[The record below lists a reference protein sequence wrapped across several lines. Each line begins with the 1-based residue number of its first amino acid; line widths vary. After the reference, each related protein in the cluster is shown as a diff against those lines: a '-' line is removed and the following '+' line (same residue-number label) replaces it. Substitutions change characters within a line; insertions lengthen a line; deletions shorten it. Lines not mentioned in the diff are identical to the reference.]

1 GRLRGPQQRGDLDRG
16 RGPRHSHRRAGA
28 GVREVP
34 PHGGVDRPGQGL
46 GAGPGHLQGLR
57 RGHVRA
63 HRRRQPDPRG
73 QGHPRAD
80 QPAQGPGDAGDVP
93 VSQRLRIL
101 VVDDEPQIHRFL
113 SPALD
118 AAGFEPVRAETG
130 REALAEIARRP
141 PDAVVLDLGL
151 PDMDGQAVLGKARA
165 FYAGPII
172 ILSAR
177 DRELEKIEALDAGA
191 DDYVEKPFGV
201 GELLARLRVVV
212 RRQRPHEEPPKVIKT
227 GDLVIDLPRRLVT
240 RAGEAVRLSPKEYDL
255 LARLAEAD
263 G

>member
-1 GRLRGPQQRGDLDRG
+1 VTG
-16 RGPRHSHRRAGA
+16 
-28 GVREVP
+28 
-34 PHGGVDRPGQGL
+34 
-46 GAGPGHLQGLR
+46 
-57 RGHVRA
+57 
-63 HRRRQPDPRG
+63 
-73 QGHPRAD
+73 
-80 QPAQGPGDAGDVP
+80 
-93 VSQRLRIL
+93 RLRIL

-151 PDMDGQAVLGKARA
+151 PDMDGQAVLSKARA

-201 GELLARLRVVV
+201 GELLARLRVAV
-212 RRQRPHEEPPKVIKT
+212 RRQRPAEEAPKVVHA
-227 GDLVIDLPRRLVT
+227 GELVIDLPRRLVT
-240 RAGEAVRLSPKEYDL
+240 RGGEPVRLSPKEYDL
-255 LARLAEAD
+255 LARLVEAD
-263 G
+263 GKVLTHKDLLVSLWGPAHAHDTQYLRVFIGQLRQKIEPDPATPHLILTQPGVGYRFMAE